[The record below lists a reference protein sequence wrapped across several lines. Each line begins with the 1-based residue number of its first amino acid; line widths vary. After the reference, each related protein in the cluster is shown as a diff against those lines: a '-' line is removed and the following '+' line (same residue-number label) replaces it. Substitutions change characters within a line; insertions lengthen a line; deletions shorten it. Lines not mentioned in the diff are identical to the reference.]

1 MGKIFLKDITLDGR
15 QVDIVV
21 DGRVIAAI
29 RPAGGW
35 PVKPAMTE
43 GAPAMTEGAPAMTEG
58 ASDVTIDCAGKT
70 AMPGFVNAHTHA
82 AMSLMR
88 GVGEDMVLKDWLDHV
103 WSIEKNLD
111 NDFVYWGTR
120 VAALEMAMTGTTVFN
135 DMYWYPSA
143 AKKATSDSGLRGV
156 ISYVFLDGFNKE
168 TAERQKDE
176 CEAFIEEAKSWED
189 RVIPAIS
196 IHSIYTVREEAIIRA
211 AELARRNGLRI
222 HIHLAETEAEVTDCK
237 AAHGGLTPTEYF
249 DSLGV
254 LGPDV
259 IAAHSLWLSEK
270 DVEILGRRG
279 VNCVHNI
286 NSNLKLASGY
296 RFLWKE
302 LRDAGANVCLGT
314 DGCAS
319 SNNLDMLEAMKTA
332 AIVEK
337 AWRNDPT
344 ALPIQELLDMATVN
358 GGKALG
364 LKTGQIQEGWD
375 ADIQIVDTDSTFFL
389 SPAPFLANYV
399 YSAHSDCISSL
410 IAGGRLVMRDR
421 VVEGSKDVLEGGR
434 SQLKQINKTK

>member
-29 RPAGGW
+29 RPAGVW

-43 GAPAMTEGAPAMTEG
+43 GAP
-58 ASDVTIDCAGKT
+58 DVTIDCAGKT

-143 AKKATSDSGLRGV
+143 AQKATSDSGLRGV

-168 TAERQKDE
+168 TAERQKEE

-189 RVIPAIS
+189 RVIPSIS
-196 IHSIYTVREEAIIRA
+196 IHSIYTVQEEAIIRA

-337 AWRNDPT
+337 AWRKDPT

-364 LKTGQIQEGWD
+364 LKTGKIQEGWD

-399 YSAHSDCISSL
+399 YSAHSDCVSSL

>member
-15 QVDIVV
+15 QVDILV
-21 DGRVIAAI
+21 DEGVIAAI
-29 RPAGGW
+29 RPARSFADAQDDI
-35 PVKPAMTE
+35 VL
-43 GAPAMTEGAPAMTEG
+43 
-58 ASDVTIDCAGKT
+58 DCSGKT

-135 DMYWYPSA
+135 DMYWFPSA
-143 AKKATSDSGLRGV
+143 AQKATSDSGLRGL

-189 RVIPAIS
+189 RVIPSIS

-337 AWRNDPT
+337 AWRKDPT

-364 LKTGQIQEGWD
+364 LKTGKIQEGWD

-399 YSAHSDCISSL
+399 YSAHSDCVSSL

>member
-43 GAPAMTEGAPAMTEG
+43 GAPAMTEGAP
-58 ASDVTIDCAGKT
+58 DVTIDCTGKT

-189 RVIPAIS
+189 RVIPSIS

-319 SNNLDMLEAMKTA
+319 SNNLDMLETMKTA

-337 AWRNDPT
+337 AWRKDPT

-364 LKTGQIQEGWD
+364 LKTGKIQEGWD
-375 ADIQIVDTDSTFFL
+375 ADIQIIDTESTFFL

-399 YSAHSDCISSL
+399 YSAHSDCVSSL

>member
-43 GAPAMTEGAPAMTEG
+43 GAP
-58 ASDVTIDCAGKT
+58 DVTIDCTGKT

-135 DMYWYPSA
+135 DMYWYPAA
-143 AKKATSDSGLRGV
+143 AKKATSDSGLRGI

-189 RVIPAIS
+189 RVIPSIS

-222 HIHLAETEAEVTDCK
+222 HIHLAETEAEMTDCK

-319 SNNLDMLEAMKTA
+319 SNNLDMLEAIKTA

-337 AWRNDPT
+337 AWRKDPT

-364 LKTGQIQEGWD
+364 LKTGKIQEGWD

-399 YSAHSDCISSL
+399 YSAHSDCVSSL

>member
-43 GAPAMTEGAPAMTEG
+43 GAP
-58 ASDVTIDCAGKT
+58 DVTIDCTGKT

-189 RVIPAIS
+189 RVIPSIS

-222 HIHLAETEAEVTDCK
+222 HIHL
-237 AAHGGLTPTEYF
+237 
-249 DSLGV
+249 
-254 LGPDV
+254 
-259 IAAHSLWLSEK
+259 
-270 DVEILGRRG
+270 
-279 VNCVHNI
+279 HNI

-337 AWRNDPT
+337 AWRKDPT

-364 LKTGQIQEGWD
+364 LKTGKIQEGWD

-399 YSAHSDCISSL
+399 YSAHSDCVSSL